1 MPSDP
6 CFWSLTEAPDP
17 LPAIVDAA
25 QEAGPQTVR
34 LPDGRQVVVVM
45 LDEFAPR
52 RESAYQVLLDSA
64 GLGDLD
70 DVLPPRGPAP
80 ESGQG

>member
-1 MPSDP
+1 MPADP
-6 CFWSLTEAPDP
+6 CSWTLTEAPDP

-25 QEAGPQTVR
+25 QKAGPQTVR

-52 RESAYQVLLDSA
+52 RERAHQVLLDSA

-70 DVLPPRGPAP
+70 DVLPPRGPAR
-80 ESGQG
+80 ETGQG